1 MQRSFSIAIC
11 AAIAVLIWA
20 SGGLQDANAQGTRPV
35 AATLGPY
42 VVSGFRS
49 AKFGMSESEVR
60 AAITRDFGLPDRNI
74 RRAENGV
81 DGTAALLAR
90 VEKLDPAPGPAAISY
105 VFGATSKRLMHV
117 NIVWAASAAEAAGQ
131 RSKFVAAGQRLSRH
145 FMQYRWRNNVVIT
158 GTKVGPSSLVTFLGK
173 DSKGGAAE
181 VRLDGVLLIDNAT
194 AKPLN
199 PGIELG
205 PVRLRVS
212 YAENPNK
219 PDIKRVEKGTF

>member
-1 MQRSFSIAIC
+1 
-11 AAIAVLIWA
+11 
-20 SGGLQDANAQGTRPV
+20 
-35 AATLGPY
+35 
-42 VVSGFRS
+42 
-49 AKFGMSESEVR
+49 
-60 AAITRDFGLPDRNI
+60 
-74 RRAENGV
+74 
-81 DGTAALLAR
+81 
-90 VEKLDPAPGPAAISY
+90 
-105 VFGATSKRLMHV
+105 
-117 NIVWAASAAEAAGQ
+117 
-131 RSKFVAAGQRLSRH
+131 
-145 FMQYRWRNNVVIT
+145 MQYRWRNNVVIT
-158 GTKVGPSSLVTFLGK
+158 GTKVGPSSLVTFLGN